1 VISLFLANKFI
12 NYIIIL
18 SHIKSFFIFRV
29 IRSIRVLKVRNRTR
43 THTPKYSTYRNRTR
57 TRIDRQFGLFGFGS
71 GSVSVFSFKMPTP
84 KESNTSKE
92 DIMKITSED
101 QQVSSKVQETKKSVA
116 TGGLSGRGHRTVRYT
131 REL

>member
-29 IRSIRVLKVRNRTR
+29 IRSIRVLKV
-43 THTPKYSTYRNRTR
+43 RNRTR